1 MLNNLIKNL
10 LISSLDGLIENIDPK
25 DIDEEKSYLKG
36 K

>member
-10 LISSLDGLIENIDPK
+10 LISGLDGLIENINPK
-25 DIDEEKSYLKG
+25 DINEEKPYLKG